1 MKKHYVELGMAVLML
16 VCFYILSR
24 EAAETAGKLADVS
37 GNIKNSQ
44 VILIDAGHG
53 GVDSGMV
60 GVNDLKEKGINL
72 EISMKLKEIL
82 EKKGF
87 VVVMTR
93 EEDRGLYE
101 ENTKNM
107 KAQDLQNRIAMI
119 QKYSPVLSVSIHQN
133 SYSDPQVKG
142 PQVFYYED
150 SESGKALAL
159 AIQENMNRKLSI
171 ARPRVAKE
179 NRTYYL
185 LKRSPGVIN
194 IVECG
199 FLTNPE
205 EAALLQTEK
214 YQRKVAEAVAD
225 GIVTYLK
232 KQKENENN

>member
-1 MKKHYVELGMAVLML
+1 MG
-16 VCFYILSR
+16 
-24 EAAETAGKLADVS
+24 S
-37 GNIKNSQ
+37 GRNCRQTYRCIRNPHRHDRHPPGSP
-44 VILIDAGHG
+44 
-53 GVDSGMV
+53 
-60 GVNDLKEKGINL
+60 DLL
-72 EISMKLKEIL
+72 
-82 EKKGF
+82 
-87 VVVMTR
+87 
-93 EEDRGLYE
+93 LYF
-101 ENTKNM
+101 
-107 KAQDLQNRIAMI
+107 R
-119 QKYSPVLSVSIHQN
+119 IHQN
-133 SYSDPQVKG
+133 SYSDPGVKG

-150 SESGKALAL
+150 SEGGKELAL

-232 KQKENENN
+232 KQKENEKNVNSLFKGR